1 MPQGENVTAT
11 ASASAPA
18 NEIPDVPENEVPDV
32 PENEIPHVPAHEIP
46 TGPAEYAEPTGPT
59 RQPETGVAPDTL
71 LKRIESKFPR
81 GLIIRLIA
89 YLFVGHLFAFFVYLL
104 FVLGAENQ

>member
-1 MPQGENVTAT
+1 M
-11 ASASAPA
+11 
-18 NEIPDVPENEVPDV
+18 
-32 PENEIPHVPAHEIP
+32 
-46 TGPAEYAEPTGPT
+46 
-59 RQPETGVAPDTL
+59 
-71 LKRIESKFPR
+71 LKRFESKFPR

>member
-1 MPQGENVTAT
+1 MSQGENVTAT
-11 ASASAPA
+11 AHEAPGVPA
-18 NEIPDVPENEVPDV
+18 NDVPATGPVDGTGSVER
-32 PENEIPHVPAHEIP
+32 
-46 TGPAEYAEPTGPT
+46 TGPADA
-59 RQPETGVAPDTL
+59 QETGSAPDTL
-71 LKRIESKFPR
+71 LKRFESKFPR

>member
-1 MPQGENVTAT
+1 MG
-11 ASASAPA
+11 S
-18 NEIPDVPENEVPDV
+18 
-32 PENEIPHVPAHEIP
+32 
-46 TGPAEYAEPTGPT
+46 
-59 RQPETGVAPDTL
+59 APDTL
-71 LKRIESKFPR
+71 LKRFESKFPR